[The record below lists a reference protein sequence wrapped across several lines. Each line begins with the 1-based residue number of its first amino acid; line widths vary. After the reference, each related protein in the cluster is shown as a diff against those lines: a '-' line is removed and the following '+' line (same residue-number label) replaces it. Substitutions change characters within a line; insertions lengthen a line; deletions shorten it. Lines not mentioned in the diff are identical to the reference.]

1 MKLELNDQLNVHLNQ
16 LKLNKQNSKLIK
28 DEIRSESMKLFHFL
42 MRQQIKLIK
51 QTDSIERELEINLI
65 DLISK
70 KNNLLNKSE
79 FNLIEYNE
87 IVNNNLNKVNFNY
100 KFKTNEILE
109 RDLIIGHLLVFI
121 YFFNYWS
128 GNQFVRQRQ
137 LTSFGVVRLFSFET
151 QINVRKRKKTLKKH

>member
-1 MKLELNDQLNVHLNQ
+1 MQKDMKLELNDQLKVHLNQ

-51 QTDSIERELEINLI
+51 QTDSIERELELNLI
-65 DLISK
+65 DLINK
-70 KNNLLNKSE
+70 ETNLLNKSE

-121 YFFNYWS
+121 CANMFDF
-128 GNQFVRQRQ
+128 
-137 LTSFGVVRLFSFET
+137 
-151 QINVRKRKKTLKKH
+151 

>member
-1 MKLELNDQLNVHLNQ
+1 MKLELNDQLKVHLNQ

-28 DEIRSESMKLFHFL
+28 DEIRSETMKLFHFI

-51 QTDSIERELEINLI
+51 QTDSIERELELNLI
-65 DLISK
+65 DLINK
-70 KNNLLNKSE
+70 ETNLLNKSE

-121 YFFNYWS
+121 CANMFDF
-128 GNQFVRQRQ
+128 
-137 LTSFGVVRLFSFET
+137 
-151 QINVRKRKKTLKKH
+151 

>member
-1 MKLELNDQLNVHLNQ
+1 MKLELNDQLKVHLNQ

-28 DEIRSESMKLFHFL
+28 DEIRSESMKLFHFI

-51 QTDSIERELEINLI
+51 QTDSIERELELNLI

-121 YFFNYWS
+121 CANMFDF
-128 GNQFVRQRQ
+128 
-137 LTSFGVVRLFSFET
+137 
-151 QINVRKRKKTLKKH
+151 